1 MTQYVMKRGTT
12 RFLVATPDLLK
23 RDDMVPVDMETIKV
37 RIAAQQRLLA
47 EKKAL
52 LATKQQGLPQEI
64 IDGAEALKSLQDEIA
79 ETDKRIAELDKDNV
93 PVEKREPENEDEE
106 NEKVFNDLVNEDK
119 EIRSLRSMRKAK
131 SIADYIEANYGIEQ
145 KYTDDDTD
153 KLKEQAVNL
162 RTETL
167 REQFNEK

>member
-12 RFLVATPDLLK
+12 RFLVATPELLK
-23 RDDMVPVDMETIKV
+23 RDDMVPVDIETIKV
-37 RIAAQQRLLA
+37 RIAAQKRLLA

-131 SIADYIEANYGIEQ
+131 SAADYLEVNYGISQE
-145 KYTDDDTD
+145 YTDDDTD

-167 REQFNEK
+167 REQFNSK

>member
-12 RFLVATPDLLK
+12 RFLIATPELLK
-23 RDDMVPVDMETIKV
+23 RDDMVLVDMETIKT
-37 RIAAQQRLLA
+37 RIAAQKRILEERKAYLA
-47 EKKAL
+47 AKREGIPQDIVDGAKAL
-52 LATKQQGLPQEI
+52 RELQEETLKVNQEI
-64 IDGAEALKSLQDEIA
+64 EAAE
-79 ETDKRIAELDKDNV
+79 KDNV
-93 PVEKREPENEDEE
+93 PVENREPENKDEE

-131 SIADYIEANYGIEQ
+131 SIADYIEANYGLAQE
-145 KYTDDDTD
+145 YTDDDAD

-167 REQFNEK
+167 REQFNSK

>member
-12 RFLVATPDLLK
+12 RFLVATPTLLK
-23 RDDMVPVDMETIKV
+23 RDDMVLVDMETIKT
-37 RIAAQQRLLA
+37 RIAAQKRILEERKAFLA
-47 EKKAL
+47 AKRE
-52 LATKQQGLPQEI
+52 GIPQDI
-64 IDGAEALKSLQDEIA
+64 VDGANVLKELQEETLKINKEIEAA
-79 ETDKRIAELDKDNV
+79 EKDNV
-93 PVEKREPENEDEE
+93 PVENREPENEDEE

-131 SIADYIEANYGIEQ
+131 SIADYIEANYGLAQE
-145 KYTDDDTD
+145 YTDDDAD

-167 REQFNEK
+167 REQFNSK

>member
-23 RDDMVPVDMETIKV
+23 RDDMVPVDIETIKV
-37 RIAAQQRLLA
+37 RVAAQQRLLA

-52 LATKQQGLPQEI
+52 LATKQQGLPKEI
-64 IDGAEALKSLQDEIA
+64 IEGAEALKQLQDEIA
-79 ETDKRIAELDKDNV
+79 ETDKRIAELDKDQV
-93 PVEKREPENEDEE
+93 PIEKREPENEDEE
-106 NEKVFNDLVNEDK
+106 NEKVFNELINEDK

-131 SIADYIEANYGIEQ
+131 SIADYIEANYGLAQE
-145 KYTDDDTD
+145 YTDDDTD

-167 REQFNEK
+167 REQFNSK